1 MKNTDFI
8 VRTYGRQE
16 LACMYFPE
24 SSPRSAWRR
33 LKAWIMLRS
42 AEGRLQGKNPRL
54 REALA
59 PTGRMT
65 ILRSLT
71 PREVRLI
78 VDELGEP

>member
-8 VRTYGRQE
+8 IRAYGRQE

-33 LKAWIMLRS
+33 LKAWIMF
-42 AEGRLQGKNPRL
+42 NPRL

-59 PTGRMT
+59 PAGRMT
-65 ILRSLT
+65 LLRSLT